1 MCKHCHAARIF
12 VTSLQNY
19 DDVVNDTKEKLV
31 DYFRNK
37 QRILP
42 PELKNYEIYQGSIE
56 VAFQEIVKE
65 YNEKGV
71 YKYKIYLM
79 N

>member
-1 MCKHCHAARIF
+1 MCASIRIF

-42 PELKNYEIYQGSIE
+42 PELKNYKIYQGSTE

-65 YNEKGV
+65 YNERGV